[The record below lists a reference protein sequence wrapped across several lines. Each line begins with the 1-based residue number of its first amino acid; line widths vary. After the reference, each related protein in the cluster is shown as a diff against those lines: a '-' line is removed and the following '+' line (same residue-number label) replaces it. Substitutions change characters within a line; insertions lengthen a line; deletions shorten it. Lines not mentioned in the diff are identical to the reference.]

1 MLVMAVWFAIKE
13 YRDDINKRRAFAVVS
28 DLGGRIGSIP
38 CWPLG
43 DEIRVE
49 FHGKQFSKEELNRLD
64 ALNPLTS
71 RHTIG
76 ILFVDTN
83 LTRDDIIKVRHLLP
97 RCVLIRVVN
106 GTQQLE

>member
-1 MLVMAVWFAIKE
+1 MLVMAVWFAIRE
-13 YRDDINKRRAFAVVS
+13 YRDAINKRRAFAVVS

-49 FHGKQFSKEELNRLD
+49 FHGKQFSTDEPNRLA
-64 ALNPLTS
+64 ALNSLTS

-76 ILFVDTN
+76 IIFADTN
-83 LTRDDIIKVRHLLP
+83 LTRDDIILVRRLLP
-97 RCVLIRVVN
+97 QCVLIRVVN